1 MGIELILGA
10 ASLAVGLASGASASA
25 DRKRSAAAS
34 AQANQIRTASGQ
46 IQAAEQR
53 RQLLREERL
62 RRARMLQGAQ
72 NSGTSGS
79 SGVMGGTSAV
89 TTNVDNIMSQQ
100 LGENKAN
107 EGINSWEQKAVNY
120 ENKARETLAWGEV
133 FQNGINTVGN
143 IWE

>member
-1 MGIELILGA
+1 MGIEVIFGA
-10 ASLAVGLASGASASA
+10 ASLAVGLISGASASA

-72 NSGTSGS
+72 NSGTAGS
-79 SGVMGGTSAV
+79 SGEIGGLGAIG
-89 TTNVDNIMSQQ
+89 TNVDNIVSQQ
-100 LGENKAN
+100 LGETKAN

-120 ENKARETLAWGEV
+120 ENKARNTLMWGEV
-133 FQNGINTVGN
+133 FQNGINTIGN